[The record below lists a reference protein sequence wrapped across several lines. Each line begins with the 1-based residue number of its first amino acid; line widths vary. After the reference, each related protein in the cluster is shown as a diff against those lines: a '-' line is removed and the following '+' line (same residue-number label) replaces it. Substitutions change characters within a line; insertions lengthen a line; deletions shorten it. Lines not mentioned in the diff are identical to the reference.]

1 MEEMK
6 MKGYKEERQQ
16 GIKEGYKRNQGGEKK
31 NKERRQSHPPTSV
44 ERVGQGVTCIWQLL
58 GLVKKGRWANSH
70 PGCTNRHS
78 FRGL

>member
-31 NKERRQSHPPTSV
+31 NKERR
-44 ERVGQGVTCIWQLL
+44 
-58 GLVKKGRWANSH
+58 
-70 PGCTNRHS
+70 
-78 FRGL
+78 